1 MEIFLIIALI
11 VVVITICVI
20 NSKTNN
26 NDELK
31 ILKMQMATNKIR
43 ILQDK
48 IRSLEYENNI
58 LKNYKSF
65 FETSYKAAS
74 HKYDSNVKEAVKYAM
89 KKAHPDNGGN
99 NEEFNK
105 FRELY
110 NKIK

>member
-1 MEIFLIIALI
+1 MEICLITTLI
-11 VVVITICVI
+11 VVATTACIIK
-20 NSKTNN
+20 NS
-26 NDELK
+26 NDETKTLET
-31 ILKMQMATNKIR
+31 QMLINKIR

-74 HKYDSNVKEAVKYAM
+74 HKYDSDVKEAVKYAM